1 MHDTKS
7 RMDVWLARLNTPGK
21 SCRRWL
27 TLLLASASI
36 LAAMPNA
43 AIAQGTTAT
52 LGGTVVDTTGALIPG
67 AEVMLLNQQNG
78 STRSTKSNSDG
89 FFVFAAVPSGDY
101 NVKISYPGFKSNL
114 VKGIHLDP
122 QDNKN
127 LSRVALQIGEI
138 SQVINVTPSDVGLI
152 NSGEKS
158 TLITADDI
166 KKLSIEG
173 RDIGELVKIL
183 PGFGIAQTSSAIDNT
198 AYDPSQVNIT
208 GALRSYSSNGNSAN
222 GVTLLS
228 DGANITDPG
237 NNGDSVQNV
246 NNDMVEEV
254 KVQTSNFGA
263 DTSNGPI
270 VVDAIGKSGT
280 QNFHGELYTYA
291 RIYQLNSED
300 WLQKYEGQAKP
311 QDLYVYPGGNISG
324 PVWIPGTKFNR
335 SKKLTFFLGAEEYAQ
350 RNIYAYGSASQG
362 IARSLVP
369 TQAMKDSGNFTCPEL
384 QIYLGASVIGC
395 NSDGTSNILDAT
407 YANIGSVPTTQ
418 RNGDTISLG
427 TIPSTA
433 FDVNG
438 GQALL
443 NALPLPNRTNTGDG
457 YNYVVTNL
465 VNNDL
470 WQARARVDDSFSN
483 KVKFFATYDIE
494 RGRSGVPEVPYY
506 SPANSGAGMGG
517 VDTPGGGL
525 LSTINSQT
533 GGLNLTVIPSSRL
546 TNETQLNMTYLHQ
559 AFVPKDESALESS
572 TIGYTQPGI
581 YSNGS
586 TQYPQLSDYDY
597 DGIPLALIPDFST
610 GIPYANKVLPS
621 LTDNVTYLIKTHTI
635 KLGFYGQKIT
645 NNQRLLPSNSAT
657 NGKIADYYYGTTF
670 TDPDGSTVFSSGSNG
685 GNYLANL
692 LMGEIEQYSQ
702 QNSQPPQDLFFW
714 NIDWFA
720 TDSWKVSSRLTVDYG
735 IRFEHLGPWRDA
747 HGIGISVFDPS
758 TAADTASPNQGFTY
772 HAIDSSVPDSGVR
785 GRFAFYEPRFGVAW
799 DAYGN
804 GKTMVRGGWGEYRNH
819 DNWNVVQP
827 AAAQADGVR
836 ITAITGGAGI
846 TLNEL
851 NELNDVNV
859 PTSIGTGNY
868 STGGVTTDSY
878 VLAPGDNEQPM
889 TYTYSFTVDQEMPKQ
904 SKLEIGYVGNHG
916 KYLTSQDVNNLALSI
931 ENINPVPLGAFFH
944 PDPVTGAVVPI
955 NEIDSLS
962 TAQVNH
968 YRPYSALGDVY
979 APRHI
984 LYSFYNGLQTS
995 WTRQSGKLNYGIN
1008 YTWSKVLGIKDGFY
1022 NGNAVD
1028 ATNLRNNYGVLA
1040 FDHSNIFNAT
1050 YSYDEGIA
1058 YHGRKLVM
1066 GVLNHWAISGITGI
1080 QSGPDPQATYYAN
1093 FNLTG
1098 KLGALSDPVQLN
1110 VDNKTFLGTPDVTL
1124 MPKLTCNTPFDHT
1137 NNSQNFINPN
1147 CFQLPQIGQNGQF
1160 QYPYIHGPAYFDTD
1174 LTVMRNVPL
1183 PEGRNLQF
1191 RFAAFNFINHPL
1203 ESFSTSFPTQIQ
1215 LNLSNLNPGG
1225 AYESPALAMPAP
1237 GFGTTNIKEGR
1248 RVVEM
1253 ALKFTF

>member
-1 MHDTKS
+1 MHNNKS
-7 RMDVWLARLNTPGK
+7 RMDVWQARLNAPGK
-21 SCRRWL
+21 RCWRGL
-27 TLLLASASI
+27 AVLLAVAGV
-36 LAAMPNA
+36 LGTAPKAAV
-43 AIAQGTTAT
+43 AQGTTAT
-52 LGGTVVDTTGALIPG
+52 LGGTVVDNTGALIPG
-67 AEVMLLNQQNG
+67 AEATLVNEKNG
-78 STRSTKSNSDG
+78 ITRNTKSNSDG

-101 NVKISYPGFKSNL
+101 SVKVSYTGFKSNL

-127 LSRVALQIGEI
+127 LSRVVLAIGEI
-138 SQVINVTPSDVGLI
+138 SQVVNVTASDVGLI

-158 TLITADDI
+158 TLISAGDI
-166 KKLSIEG
+166 QKLSIEG

-183 PGFGIAQTSSAIDNT
+183 PGFGIAQTSGAIDNS
-198 AYDPSQVNIT
+198 AYDPSQVSIT
-208 GALRSYSSNGNSAN
+208 GALRSYSSNGNGAN

-228 DGANITDPG
+228 DGANISDPG

-270 VVDAIGKSGT
+270 VVNAIGKSGT
-280 QNFHGELYTYA
+280 QDFHGELYTYA
-291 RIYQLNSED
+291 RTYQLNSQD
-300 WLQKYEGQAKP
+300 WLQKFEGLAKP
-311 QDLYVYPGGNISG
+311 QDRYVYPGGNISG
-324 PVWIPGTKFNR
+324 PLFIPGTKFNR
-335 SKKLTFFLGAEEYAQ
+335 SKKLTFFVGGEDYGQ
-350 RNIYAYGSASQG
+350 RNIYAYGSASQA
-362 IARSLVP
+362 IARALVP
-369 TQAMKDSGNFTCPEL
+369 TQAMKDNGNFTCPEL
-384 QIYLGASVIGC
+384 QTYLSASVISC
-395 NSDGTSNILDAT
+395 NANGTSTILDAT
-407 YANIGSVPTTQ
+407 YANSASVPTTQ
-418 RNGDTISLG
+418 RNGDTIALG
-427 TIPSTA
+427 MIPSSA

-443 NALPLPNRTNTGDG
+443 NALPLPNRSTVDG

-465 VNNDL
+465 INSDM
-470 WQARARVDDSFSN
+470 WQARARVDDSISD
-483 KVKFFATYDIE
+483 KLKFFSTYNVE
-494 RGRSGVPEVPYY
+494 RGTSGVPEVPFY

-525 LSTINSQT
+525 VSTIDSQT
-533 GGLNLTVIPSSRL
+533 GGLNLTWIPSSHL
-546 TNETQLNMTYLHQ
+546 TNEAQFNMTYLHQ
-559 AFVPKDESALESS
+559 EFLPKDQAALEAS

-586 TQYPQLSDYDY
+586 TQYPQLADYDY
-597 DGIPLALIPDFST
+597 DGIPLALFPDFST
-610 GIPYANKVLPS
+610 GIPYANKVIPA
-621 LTDNVTYLIKTHTI
+621 LTDNVTYLFKTHTI
-635 KLGFYGQKIT
+635 KLGFYGQKVT

-657 NGKIADYYYGTTF
+657 NGKIADYFYGTTF
-670 TDPDGSTVFSSGSNG
+670 TDPDGSTVFSSGNNG

-692 LMGEIEQYSQ
+692 LMGEVEQYSQ
-702 QNSQPPQDLFFW
+702 QNAQPPQDLFFW

-720 TDSWKVSSRLTVDYG
+720 TDSWKVFSRLTVDYG

-747 HGIGISVFDPS
+747 HGTGIAVFDPT
-758 TAADTASPNQGFTY
+758 TAGDLSSPNQGFTY
-772 HAIDSSVPDSGVR
+772 HAINSAVPDSGVR
-785 GRFAFYEPRFGVAW
+785 GRFAFYEPRIGVVW

-827 AAAQADGVR
+827 AAAQAEGVR

-851 NELNDVNV
+851 NNPNAVNTV
-859 PTSIGTGNY
+859 GAGNF
-868 STGGVTTDSY
+868 SVGGVSTSSF
-878 VLAPGDNEQPM
+878 VLAPGDNEQPL
-889 TYTYSFTVDQEMPKQ
+889 TTTYSFTIDQEMPKG

-916 KYLTSQDVNNLALSI
+916 EHLTSQDVNNLALSV

-944 PDPVTGAVVPI
+944 PNPVTGAVIPI
-955 NEIDSLS
+955 NLIDSLS
-962 TAQVNH
+962 TLQVNQ

-995 WTRQSGKLNYGIN
+995 WNKQSGKLTYGVN
-1008 YTWSKVLGIKDGFY
+1008 YTWSKALGIKDGFY

-1058 YHGRKLVM
+1058 YHGSKLLM

-1080 QSGPDPQATYYAN
+1080 QSGPDPQATYFAN

-1098 KLGALSDPVQLN
+1098 KLGAPGDPVQLN
-1110 VDNKTFLGTPDVTL
+1110 VDDKTFLGTPDVML
-1124 MPKLTCNTPFDHT
+1124 MPKLTCSTPFDHT
-1137 NNSQNFINPN
+1137 NNSQHFINPN

-1160 QYPYIHGPAYFDTD
+1160 QYPYIHGPAFFDTD

-1183 PEGRNLQF
+1183 SAGRSLQF
-1191 RFAAFNFINHPL
+1191 RLAAFNFINHPL

-1215 LNLSNLNPGG
+1215 LNLSNLSPGG
-1225 AYESPALAMPAP
+1225 EFASPALATPAP
-1237 GFGTTNIKEGR
+1237 GFGSTDIKEGR

-1253 ALKFTF
+1253 AVKFTF

>member
-1 MHDTKS
+1 MQTTKS
-7 RMDVWLARLNTPGK
+7 LMNVRSVRLNVLGR

-27 TLLLASASI
+27 AVF
-36 LAAMPNA
+36 LAAGGILGA
-43 AIAQGTTAT
+43 ASKVAVAQGTTAT
-52 LGGTVVDTTGALIPG
+52 LGGTVVDNTGALIPG
-67 AEVMLLNQQNG
+67 AEATLVNEKNG
-78 STRSTKSNSDG
+78 GTRNTKSNSDG

-101 NVKISYPGFKSNL
+101 SVKVSYPGFKSNL

-127 LSRVALQIGEI
+127 LSRVVLQLGEI
-138 SQVINVTPSDVGLI
+138 TQVVNVTASDVGLI

-158 TLITADDI
+158 TLITSNDI
-166 KKLSIEG
+166 QKLSVEG
-173 RDIGELVKIL
+173 RDISELVKIL
-183 PGFGIAQTSSAIDNT
+183 PGFGMAQTSGAIDN
-198 AYDPSQVNIT
+198 AAFDPSQVNIT

-228 DGANITDPG
+228 DGADITDPG
-237 NNGDSVQNV
+237 NQGDSVQNV

-270 VVDAIGKSGT
+270 VVNAIGKSGT

-291 RIYQLNSED
+291 RTYQLNSED
-300 WLQKYEGQAKP
+300 WLQKFEGQAKP

-324 PVWIPGTKFNR
+324 PLFIPGTKFNR
-335 SKKLTFFLGAEEYAQ
+335 SKKLTFFVGAEEYAQ
-350 RNIYAYGSASQG
+350 RNIYAYGSASQA
-362 IARSLVP
+362 IARALVP
-369 TQAMKDSGNFTCPEL
+369 TQAMKDNGNFTCPEL
-384 QIYLGASVIGC
+384 QIYLSASVISC
-395 NSDGTSNILDAT
+395 NANGTSTILDAT
-407 YANIGSVPTTQ
+407 YANSASVPTTQ
-418 RNGDTISLG
+418 RNGDTIALG
-427 TIPSTA
+427 MIPSSA

-443 NALPLPNRTNTGDG
+443 NALPLPNRSTSDG
-457 YNYVVTNL
+457 YNYVATNL
-465 VNNDL
+465 VNNDM
-470 WQARARVDDSFSN
+470 WQARARVDDSFSD
-483 KVKFFATYDIE
+483 KLKFFSTYNVE
-494 RGRSGVPEVPYY
+494 RGLSGVPEVPYY

-517 VDTPGGGL
+517 VDTPGGGIV
-525 LSTINSQT
+525 STIDSQT
-533 GGLNLTVIPSSRL
+533 GGLNLTWIPSSRL
-546 TNETQLNMTYLHQ
+546 TNEAQFNMTYLHQ
-559 AFVPKDESALESS
+559 EFVPKDESALEAS

-581 YSNGS
+581 YNNGS
-586 TQYPQLSDYDY
+586 TQYPQLADYDY
-597 DGIPLALIPDFST
+597 DGIPLALFPDFST
-610 GIPYANKVLPS
+610 GIPYANKVIPS
-621 LTDNVTYLIKTHTI
+621 LTDNVTYLLKTHTI
-635 KLGFYGQKIT
+635 KLGFYGQKVT
-645 NNQRLLPSNSAT
+645 NNQRLLPSNSST
-657 NGKIADYYYGTTF
+657 NGKIADYFYGTTF
-670 TDPDGSTVFSSGSNG
+670 TDPDGSTVFSSGNNG

-692 LMGEIEQYSQ
+692 LMGEVEQYSQ
-702 QNSQPPQDLFFW
+702 QNAQPPQDLFFW

-747 HGIGISVFDPS
+747 HGIGIAVFDPT
-758 TAADTASPNQGFTY
+758 TAGDPASADQGFTY
-772 HAIDSSVPDSGVR
+772 HAIDSSVPDSGVH
-785 GRFAFYEPRFGVAW
+785 GRFAFYEPRVGVAW

-851 NELNDVNV
+851 NNPNAINTV
-859 PTSIGTGNY
+859 GAGNF
-868 STGGVTTDSY
+868 STGGVSTTSD

-889 TYTYSFTVDQEMPKQ
+889 TYTYSFTVDQQMPKG
-904 SKLEIGYVGNHG
+904 STLEIGYVGNHG
-916 KYLTSQDVNNLALSI
+916 KYLTSQDVNNLPLSI

-944 PDPVTGAVVPI
+944 PDPLTGAVVPI
-955 NEIDSLS
+955 NLIDSLS

-995 WTRQSGKLNYGIN
+995 WNKQSGKLNYGIN
-1008 YTWSKVLGIKDGFY
+1008 YTWSKALGIKDGFY

-1050 YSYDEGIA
+1050 YSYNEGIA
-1058 YHGRKLVM
+1058 YHGRKLLM
-1066 GVLNHWAISGITGI
+1066 DVLNHWAISGITGI

-1098 KLGALSDPVQLN
+1098 KLGNPSDPVQLN
-1110 VDNKTFLGTPDVTL
+1110 VDDKTFLGTPDVAL
-1124 MPKLTCNTPFDHT
+1124 MPKLTCTTPFDHT
-1137 NNSQNFINPN
+1137 NNSQHFINPN

-1160 QYPYIHGPAYFDTD
+1160 QYPYIHGPAFFDTD
-1174 LTVMRNVPL
+1174 LTLMRDVPL
-1183 PEGRNLQF
+1183 SAGRNLQF

-1225 AYESPALAMPAP
+1225 AFANPALAAPAP
-1237 GFGTTNIKEGR
+1237 GFGSTDIKEGR